1 MTYTICK
8 HRKYRG
14 GEVLESSVKVESL
27 DAVLDL
33 VNREWFGGDNY
44 KAIERG
50 EVGHY
55 FVDGA
60 EFVYQIVVK

>member
-14 GEVLESSVKVESL
+14 GDVFDSSVKVNSL
-27 DAVLDL
+27 DAVLDF
-33 VNREWFGGDNY
+33 VERDRFEGEDY

-55 FVDGA
+55 FADGV